1 MNYDGVQ
8 INKVTNGYIVNATN
22 LDILTKSQDNQIA
35 IQLYEKAGYQTHHF
49 FRIRELPQQINLV
62 LNCDC

>member
-8 INKVTNGYIVNATN
+8 INKVTNGYIVNATK

-35 IQLYEKAGYQTHHF
+35 IFKDFDE
-49 FRIRELPQQINLV
+49 V
-62 LNCDC
+62 LAFLKG